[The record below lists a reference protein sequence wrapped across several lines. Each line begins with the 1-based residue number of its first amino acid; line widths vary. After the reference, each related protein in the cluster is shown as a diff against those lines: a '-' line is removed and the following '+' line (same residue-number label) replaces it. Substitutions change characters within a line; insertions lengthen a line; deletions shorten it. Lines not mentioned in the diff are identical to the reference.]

1 MITRSE
7 GWAVPYAPRPAGVF
21 ATLLAAAAAAMER
34 RCQRARLAT
43 LEPRLL
49 RDIGV
54 TPDEARREVSK
65 PCWRR

>member
-7 GWAVPYAPRPAGVF
+7 GWTVPYAPRKAGVLE
-21 ATLLAAAAAAMER
+21 TLLAAVAAAMER
-34 RCQRARLAT
+34 HRQRARLAT

-49 RDIGV
+49 RDIGA
-54 TPDEARREVSK
+54 TLDEAQREASK